1 MEEAAKSSVM
11 RLGRSCG
18 RAFVY
23 CAKPRAFRRRH
34 KRTMSSLFSPLRLRD
49 VTLRNRVAVS
59 PMCEYSSADGFANDW
74 HVVHLGSRAVGGAS
88 LVLTEAIAVTADGRI
103 SPQDLGIWQDA
114 HVEEL
119 ARIARFC
126 TGQGAAWGTQLA
138 HAGRK
143 ASTFRPWDDGR
154 GAVPPEAG
162 GWTPVAPTTDPF
174 DPTYP
179 VPQALDEAGIA
190 AIVRAFADGAR
201 RTLAA
206 GGSVLEIHGAH
217 GYLVHEFLSPL
228 VNRRTD
234 RWGGSFENR
243 TRLPLE
249 IVRAVRGVWP
259 ERFPLFVRLSAT
271 DWVPDG
277 WDIEQTVLLA
287 RLLREEGVDLVD
299 VSSGGAVPVPPG
311 TIPAGPLYQTPF
323 AERVRREA
331 GISTGTV
338 GMITEPADAEA
349 IVADGRADLVFLAR
363 ELLRD
368 PYWPLFAAR
377 VLGADAAWPP
387 QYQRAIGDRAT
398 MRVPSAV

>member
-1 MEEAAKSSVM
+1 
-11 RLGRSCG
+11 
-18 RAFVY
+18 
-23 CAKPRAFRRRH
+23 
-34 KRTMSSLFSPLRLRD
+34 MSELFSPYQLRG

-74 HVVHLGSRAVGGAS
+74 HVVHLGSRAVGGAG

-126 TGQGAAWGTQLA
+126 KEQGAQWGTQLA

-143 ASTFRPWDDGR
+143 ASTKRPWDGQ
-154 GAVPPEAG
+154 GAVAPADG
-162 GWTPVAPTTDPF
+162 GWTPVAPGAEAF

-179 VPQALDEAGIA
+179 VPAALDEAGIA
-190 AIVRAFADGAR
+190 AIVAAFADGAR
-201 RTLAA
+201 RTLDA
-206 GGSVLEIHGAH
+206 GGAVLEIHGAH
-217 GYLVHEFLSPL
+217 GYLIHQFLSPL

-243 TRLPLE
+243 TRLARE
-249 IVRAVRGVWP
+249 VVRAVRAVWP
-259 ERFPLFVRLSAT
+259 ERLPLFVRLSAT
-271 DWVPDG
+271 DYVAGG
-277 WDIEQTVLLA
+277 WDVDQTVALA
-287 RLLREEGVDLVD
+287 RELRGEGVDLID
-299 VSSGGAVPVPPG
+299 VSSGGAVPLPQG
-311 TIPAGPLYQTPF
+311 TIQAGPLYQTPF

-331 GISTGTV
+331 GISTGAV
-338 GMITEPADAEA
+338 GMIAEPADAEA
-349 IVADGRADLVFLAR
+349 IVAGGRADLVFLAR

-377 VLGADAAWPP
+377 ALGAEVAWPP
-387 QYQRAIGDRAT
+387 QYRRAIGDRAT
-398 MRVPSAV
+398 MRVPAAV